1 MARATPA
8 GATGGEVA
16 VQICAEAAAADAA
29 AGGGSESQRR
39 ERRLN
44 CFVWVVALGEWAG
57 NAFGA
62 LAFVWA
68 TAVLLGGFCSNLK
81 PQDFR
86 FATVIIFIEAFR
98 IFSRNYKLDNQSL
111 FGTTRALRWINVSFA
126 HMLGRP
132 QEGNEVVLTMGL
144 WIDLI
149 NWLPVDGLIFL
160 VILQEALMIVMSK
173 MQIHGYPQLTN
184 RSRRRRRLLLGAVLV
199 AFLIIYGLDSSKYRG
214 YLESPSEDLK
224 SPSEDL
230 KSPSED
236 DDDDHHFYSMPAKF
250 SSSSTEIL
258 TQVVAAL
265 LLIFRPPVVANLT
278 NTTYGRRL
286 LSLAKV
292 ISVVSLGFGFVV
304 ALFVR
309 QPELPTNFLS
319 SIITA
324 FTVAV
329 LSLGSLQT
337 PAANNTLLGARWID
351 VMMNILFLWYLLLPN
366 PIWIFHDFYGGSR
379 RITII
384 AAGLSL
390 FVLWVAVLLMEN
402 LQIPAAALQVLLSS
416 SRFHGLQTDY
426 GQPPQDSSTSPNL
439 VPAIRVFYVL
449 ALCEGS
455 LYITASILGLF
466 SFFPRRS
473 LVRHLKLSGQQG
485 AKAIDLYYECAYST
499 CMDTGLFAA
508 KKTLSLAGFATE
520 SLSSGS
526 SEVRLAGALVLSNL
540 LHERETDYSSQ
551 ELRSRIISSN
561 KTVSMLV
568 GMLGWADGRNR
579 DIRLLATRII
589 TNLADSLTIS
599 EVPGMLK
606 LVSSLLD
613 ADYQP
618 AKNEPEERQDSLL
631 ESATS
636 VVNGQRDQASSVQ
649 TVPGNNGGC
658 HWLRR
663 CWRRTKEKWSVVL
676 EEQPLT
682 HQDSL
687 NILGMV
693 ILERLAHDPDN
704 CAEIAKATYLISK
717 IIRLIS
723 YPTVDRESSNDH
735 VQQHAVIFSSLNF
748 VRRLAIT
755 GETTGEAIRQELCRN
770 SFLLNN
776 LECVLELEDGR
787 MSTELMK
794 LVIEILTKLA
804 FDKDAREEIG
814 SSKVT
819 ISKLMHAFI
828 GKDGPTDAYYDQ
840 SLRMP
845 AGEALAN
852 LTIENPANCLAI
864 LEEPGYELIKD
875 LKDMLCKDEY
885 RYVAASL
892 LQNVCAHSRDKLG
905 HYQGAGDHLSSS
917 LPMLMENIMS
927 SAGGKQLEPLI
938 GLVSQICDVIPEPFA
953 REVQR
958 QLQTNGSSGLVQK
971 LVGTLNSNRKPNPEY
986 PRMRRVI
993 VEMVISIVKSCPR
1006 YATIFRDKGMM
1017 EALSKVERT
1026 PSKVEKYR
1034 VFYGNVGVV
1043 PESGSPLAALVA
1055 TAKGLLVHPAAPALG
1070 A

>member
-1 MARATPA
+1 MSRATPA
-8 GATGGEVA
+8 GDTGGEVA

-29 AGGGSESQRR
+29 AGGGGESQRK

-44 CFVWVVALGEWAG
+44 RFVWVVALGEWAG

-68 TAVLLGGFCSNLK
+68 TAVLLGGFCSDLK
-81 PQDFR
+81 PQDFW

-149 NWLPVDGLIFL
+149 NWLPVDESIFL
-160 VILQEALMIVMSK
+160 VILQAVLLIVMSK
-173 MQIHGYPQLTN
+173 MEIHGYPQLTN

-199 AFLIIYGLDSSKYRG
+199 AFLIIYGLDSSSKYREF
-214 YLESPSEDLK
+214 LESPSED
-224 SPSEDL
+224 
-230 KSPSED
+230 D
-236 DDDDHHFYSMPAKF
+236 DHHHFYSMPAQF
-250 SSSSTEIL
+250 SSASTEIL

-265 LLIFRPPVVANLT
+265 LLIFRPQVVANLT
-278 NTTYGRRL
+278 NTTYGRPL

-304 ALFVR
+304 TTVFVWQPALAI
-309 QPELPTNFLS
+309 NFLS

-337 PAANNTLLGARWID
+337 PAANNTLLGASWID
-351 VMMNILFLWYLLLPN
+351 VMMHILFLWYLLLPI
-366 PIWIFHDFYGGSR
+366 PTWFFHEFFGGSR
-379 RITII
+379 RIAII
-384 AAGLSL
+384 AAGLS

-520 SLSSGS
+520 SLSSDS

-540 LHERETDYSSQ
+540 LNERETDYSSQ

-568 GMLGWADGRNR
+568 RMLGWADGRNR
-579 DIRLLATRII
+579 DIRLVATRII

-618 AKNEPEERQDSLL
+618 ANNEPEGRQDSLL

-636 VVNGQRDQASSVQ
+636 VVNGQRDQGSSVQ
-649 TVPGNNGGC
+649 AVPGNNGGC
-658 HWLRR
+658 YWLRR
-663 CWRRTKEKWSVVL
+663 CWLRTKEKWSVVL
-676 EEQPLT
+676 EEHPLT

-723 YPTVDRESSNDH
+723 YPTDRESSNDH
-735 VQQHAVIFSSLNF
+735 VQQHQHAVIFSSLNF

-776 LECVLELEDGR
+776 LECVLELEDRR

-794 LVIEILTKLA
+794 LVFEILTKLA
-804 FDKDAREEIG
+804 FDEDAREEIG

-852 LTIENPANCLAI
+852 LTIESPANCLAI
-864 LEEPGYELIKD
+864 LEEPGYQLIKD
-875 LKDMLCKDEY
+875 LKDMVCKDEY

-905 HYQGAGDHLSSS
+905 HHQGAGDHLSSS

-938 GLVSQICDVIPEPFA
+938 GLVSQIGDVIPEPFA
-953 REVQR
+953 RELQH
-958 QLQTNGSSGLVQK
+958 QLQSNGSSGLVQK

-1055 TAKGLLVHPAAPALG
+1055 TAKGLLVHPAAPAFG